1 MNYFRSP
8 LNSAV
13 MSTNSSSAVI
23 NSIMDVPQS
32 VPSNSSDSSDSGD
45 SDSDESSSDSN
56 DSDSSASSEASD
68 ADTPSK
74 VRIFLK
80 KKKKNSE
87 FRCLQENILCK
98 RVHNLK

>member
-13 MSTNSSSAVI
+13 MSTNSSSAVN
-23 NSIMDVPQS
+23 NSTMDVPQS

-74 VRIFLK
+74 VRIFLIIK
-80 KKKKNSE
+80 KYFQNSDAFKITFYARE
-87 FRCLQENILCK
+87 CTT
-98 RVHNLK
+98 

>member
-1 MNYFRSP
+1 
-8 LNSAV
+8 
-13 MSTNSSSAVI
+13 MSTNSSSAVN
-23 NSIMDVPQS
+23 NSTMDVPQS

-74 VRIFLK
+74 VRIFLIIK
-80 KKKKNSE
+80 KIFSQFGCFQHIIFME
-87 FRCLQENILCK
+87 DSAPPHITC
-98 RVHNLK
+98 